1 LKYWSCSLF
10 FVTRPL
16 VFTETRCGLPLSTKD
31 FFMKNCYL
39 AFQIGSMKKTVYP
52 LLGPTTIGRDANNTI
67 TIPDPTVS
75 RNHAKLFLQ
84 GKSWIVED
92 WESANGIKTDGK
104 QVKKLVLKSGLTFQ
118 LGEIAFTFL
127 ENETSEVRDEFTQTV
142 EIRSASVEDLDILD
156 EKEKAEFWTKRLQD
170 VISSIPFFSSLD
182 VLERKK
188 LTDTST
194 LHGFNEGE
202 MIIRQG
208 DPSRSIY
215 VVLSGRVRVF
225 TRDHYGNQLE
235 LAILG
240 ESEFF
245 GEISFLTG
253 QPSPA
258 NIEAVDKNMLL
269 ELSYTSMRD
278 VVNENAKVKKV
289 LLGYYRK
296 RLRDIKERCANQG

>member
-1 LKYWSCSLF
+1 
-10 FVTRPL
+10 
-16 VFTETRCGLPLSTKD
+16 
-31 FFMKNCYL
+31 MKNCYL

-92 WESANGIKTDGK
+92 LESANGITTDGK
-104 QVKKLVLKSGLTFQ
+104 QVEKLVLKSGLTFH
-118 LGEIAFTFL
+118 LGEIAITFL
-127 ENETSEVRDEFTQTV
+127 KDETFEAGGEFTETV
-142 EIRSASVEDLDILD
+142 EILLASVENLDILD

-188 LTDTST
+188 LTDTAT
-194 LHGFNEGE
+194 LHGFNGGE

-208 DPSRSIY
+208 DPGRSIY
-215 VVLSGRVRVF
+215 VVLNGRVRVF
-225 TRDHYGNQLE
+225 NRDHYGNQLE

-258 NIEAVDKNMLL
+258 NVEAVDKSMLL
-269 ELSYTSMRD
+269 ELSYTSMRE
-278 VVNENAKVKKV
+278 VVKDNVKVKKV
-289 LLGYYRK
+289 LLEYYRK

>member
-1 LKYWSCSLF
+1 
-10 FVTRPL
+10 
-16 VFTETRCGLPLSTKD
+16 
-31 FFMKNCYL
+31 MKKFYL
-39 AFQIGSMKKTVYP
+39 TFQIGSMKKTVYP
-52 LLGPTTIGRDANNTI
+52 LFGPTTIGRDANNTI

-92 WESANGIKTDGK
+92 LESANGIKTNGK
-104 QVKKLVLKSGLTFQ
+104 QVEKLVLKPGLTFQ

-182 VLERKK
+182 EFEHKK
-188 LTDTST
+188 LTDTAT
-194 LHGFNEGE
+194 LHGFNGGE
-202 MIIRQG
+202 MIIRQW
-208 DPSRSIY
+208 DPGRSIY
-215 VVLSGRVRVF
+215 VVLNGRVSVF
-225 TRDHYGNQLE
+225 IRDHYGNQLE

-253 QPSPA
+253 QPRSA
-258 NIEAVDKNMLL
+258 NVKAVDKSMLL
-269 ELSYTSMRD
+269 ELSYTSMREL
-278 VVNENAKVKKV
+278 VNENAKVKKV
-289 LLGYYRK
+289 LIEYYRK
-296 RLRDIKERCANQG
+296 RLRDIKERRANQG

>member
-1 LKYWSCSLF
+1 
-10 FVTRPL
+10 
-16 VFTETRCGLPLSTKD
+16 
-31 FFMKNCYL
+31 
-39 AFQIGSMKKTVYP
+39 MKKTVYP

-92 WESANGIKTDGK
+92 WESANGITTDGK
-104 QVKKLVLKSGLTFQ
+104 QVEKLVLKSGLTFQ
-118 LGEIAFTFL
+118 LGEIAFTFQ
-127 ENETSEVRDEFTQTV
+127 EDKTSEVRDEFTETV
-142 EIRSASVEDLDILD
+142 EILLASVENLDILD
-156 EKEKAEFWTKRLQD
+156 EKEKAEFWTNRLQD

-182 VLERKK
+182 VLEHKK
-188 LTDTST
+188 LTDTAT
-194 LHGFNEGE
+194 LHGFNGGE
-202 MIIRQG
+202 MIIRQE
-208 DPSRSIY
+208 DPGRSIY
-215 VVLSGRVRVF
+215 VVLNGRVRVF
-225 TRDHYGNQLE
+225 NRDHYGNQLE

-258 NIEAVDKNMLL
+258 NVEAVDKSMLL
-269 ELSYTSMRD
+269 ELSYTSMRE
-278 VVNENAKVKKV
+278 VVNKNAKVKKV
-289 LLGYYRK
+289 LLKYYRK

>member
-1 LKYWSCSLF
+1 
-10 FVTRPL
+10 
-16 VFTETRCGLPLSTKD
+16 
-31 FFMKNCYL
+31 MKNCYL

-92 WESANGIKTDGK
+92 LESANGITTDGK
-104 QVKKLVLKSGLTFQ
+104 QVEKLVLKSGLTFH
-118 LGEIAFTFL
+118 LGEIAITFL
-127 ENETSEVRDEFTQTV
+127 EDETFEAGGEFTETV
-142 EIRSASVEDLDILD
+142 EILLASVENLDILD
-156 EKEKAEFWTKRLQD
+156 EKEKAEFWTNRLQD

-188 LTDTST
+188 LTDTAT
-194 LHGFNEGE
+194 LHGFNGGE

-208 DPSRSIY
+208 DPGRSIY
-215 VVLSGRVRVF
+215 VVLNGRVRVF
-225 TRDHYGNQLE
+225 NRDHYGNQLE

-258 NIEAVDKNMLL
+258 NVKAVDKSMLL
-269 ELSYTSMRD
+269 ELSYTSMRE
-278 VVNENAKVKKV
+278 VVKDNVKVKKV
-289 LLGYYRK
+289 LLEYYRK

>member
-1 LKYWSCSLF
+1 
-10 FVTRPL
+10 
-16 VFTETRCGLPLSTKD
+16 
-31 FFMKNCYL
+31 MKNCYL

-67 TIPDPTVS
+67 TLPDPTVS

-92 WESANGIKTDGK
+92 WESANGITTDGK
-104 QVKKLVLKSGLTFQ
+104 QVEKLVLKSGLTFH
-118 LGEIAFTFL
+118 LGEIAITFL
-127 ENETSEVRDEFTQTV
+127 EDETFEAGGEFTETV
-142 EIRSASVEDLDILD
+142 EILLASVENLDILD
-156 EKEKAEFWTKRLQD
+156 EKEKAEFWTNRLQD

-182 VLERKK
+182 VLERKE
-188 LTDTST
+188 LTDTAT
-194 LHGFNEGE
+194 LHGFNGGE

-208 DPSRSIY
+208 DPGRSIY
-215 VVLSGRVRVF
+215 VVLNGRVRVF
-225 TRDHYGNQLE
+225 NRDHYGNQLE

-258 NIEAVDKNMLL
+258 NVKAVDKSMLL
-269 ELSYTSMRD
+269 ELSYTSMRG
-278 VVNENAKVKKV
+278 VVNKNAKVKKV
-289 LLGYYRK
+289 LLEYYRK

>member
-1 LKYWSCSLF
+1 
-10 FVTRPL
+10 
-16 VFTETRCGLPLSTKD
+16 
-31 FFMKNCYL
+31 MKNCYL

-118 LGEIAFTFL
+118 LGEIAFTFM
-127 ENETSEVRDEFTQTV
+127 EDETSEARDEFTETV
-142 EIRSASVEDLDILD
+142 EILLASVENLDILD

-170 VISSIPFFSSLD
+170 VISSIPFFSSSD
-182 VLERKK
+182 VLEHKK
-188 LTDTST
+188 LTDTAT
-194 LHGFNEGE
+194 LHGFNGGE
-202 MIIRQG
+202 MIIRQE
-208 DPSRSIY
+208 DPGRSIY
-215 VVLSGRVRVF
+215 VVLNGRVRVF

-296 RLRDIKERCANQG
+296 RLRDIKERRANQG

>member
-1 LKYWSCSLF
+1 
-10 FVTRPL
+10 
-16 VFTETRCGLPLSTKD
+16 
-31 FFMKNCYL
+31 MKNCYL

-67 TIPDPTVS
+67 TLPDPTVS

-92 WESANGIKTDGK
+92 WESANGITTDGK
-104 QVKKLVLKSGLTFQ
+104 QVEKLVLKSGLTFH
-118 LGEIAFTFL
+118 LGEIAITFL
-127 ENETSEVRDEFTQTV
+127 EDETFEAGGEFTETV
-142 EIRSASVEDLDILD
+142 EILLASVENLDILD

-182 VLERKK
+182 VLERKE
-188 LTDTST
+188 LTDTAT
-194 LHGFNEGE
+194 LHGFNGGE

-208 DPSRSIY
+208 DPGRSIY
-215 VVLSGRVRVF
+215 VVLNGRVRVF
-225 TRDHYGNQLE
+225 NRDHYGNQLE

-258 NIEAVDKNMLL
+258 NVKAVDKSMLL
-269 ELSYTSMRD
+269 ELSYTSMRE
-278 VVNENAKVKKV
+278 VVKDNVKVKKV
-289 LLGYYRK
+289 LLEYYRK

>member
-1 LKYWSCSLF
+1 MKYWSCSLF

-31 FFMKNCYL
+31 FFMKNCHL

-52 LLGPTTIGRDANNTI
+52 LLGQTTIGRDATNTI

-84 GKSWIVED
+84 GKSWIVVD
-92 WESANGIKTDGK
+92 LGSANGIKIDGK
-104 QVKKLVLKSGLTFQ
+104 QVEKLVLKPGLTFQ

-142 EIRSASVEDLDILD
+142 EVRSASVEDLDILD

>member
-1 LKYWSCSLF
+1 
-10 FVTRPL
+10 
-16 VFTETRCGLPLSTKD
+16 
-31 FFMKNCYL
+31 MKNCYL

-92 WESANGIKTDGK
+92 LESANGITTDGK
-104 QVKKLVLKSGLTFQ
+104 QVEKLVLKSGLTFH
-118 LGEIAFTFL
+118 LGEIAITFL
-127 ENETSEVRDEFTQTV
+127 KDETFEAGGEFTETV
-142 EIRSASVEDLDILD
+142 EILLASVENLDILD
-156 EKEKAEFWTKRLQD
+156 EKEKAEFWTNRLQD

-188 LTDTST
+188 LTDTAT
-194 LHGFNEGE
+194 LHGFNGGE

-208 DPSRSIY
+208 DPGRSIY
-215 VVLSGRVRVF
+215 VVLNGRVRVF
-225 TRDHYGNQLE
+225 NRDHYGNQLE

-258 NIEAVDKNMLL
+258 NVKAVDKSMLL
-269 ELSYTSMRD
+269 ELSYTSMRE
-278 VVNENAKVKKV
+278 VVKDNVKVKKV
-289 LLGYYRK
+289 LLEYYRK

>member
-1 LKYWSCSLF
+1 
-10 FVTRPL
+10 
-16 VFTETRCGLPLSTKD
+16 
-31 FFMKNCYL
+31 MKNCHL

-52 LLGPTTIGRDANNTI
+52 LIGPTTIGRDANNTI

-92 WESANGIKTDGK
+92 LESANGIKTDGK
-104 QVKKLVLKSGLTFQ
+104 QVEKLVLKPGLTFQ
-118 LGEIAFTFL
+118 LGEISFTFL
-127 ENETSEVRDEFTQTV
+127 EDETTEVKDEFTQTV
-142 EIRSASVEDLDILD
+142 EIRSASVEDLDVLD
-156 EKEKAEFWTKRLQD
+156 QKEEAEFWTKRLQD
-170 VISSIPFFSSLD
+170 VVYSIPFFSSLD
-182 VLERKK
+182 ELERKK

-202 MIIRQG
+202 MIIRQE
-208 DPSRSIY
+208 DPGRSIY

-225 TRDHYGNQLE
+225 NRDHYGNQLE

-258 NIEAVDKNMLL
+258 HVEAVDKSMLL
-269 ELSYTSMRD
+269 EFSYTSMRE
-278 VVNENAKVKKV
+278 VVNKNAKVKKV
-289 LLGYYRK
+289 LLEYYRK
-296 RLRDIKERCANQG
+296 RLKDIKERCANQK

>member
-1 LKYWSCSLF
+1 
-10 FVTRPL
+10 
-16 VFTETRCGLPLSTKD
+16 
-31 FFMKNCYL
+31 MKNCYL

-92 WESANGIKTDGK
+92 WESANGITTDGK

-118 LGEIAFTFL
+118 LGEIAITFL
-127 ENETSEVRDEFTQTV
+127 KDETFEAGDEFTETV
-142 EIRSASVEDLDILD
+142 EILLASVENLDILD

-182 VLERKK
+182 VLEHKK
-188 LTDTST
+188 LTDTAT
-194 LHGFNEGE
+194 LHGFNGGE
-202 MIIRQG
+202 MIIRQE
-208 DPSRSIY
+208 DPGRSIY
-215 VVLSGRVRVF
+215 VVLNGRVRVF

-258 NIEAVDKNMLL
+258 NVEAVDKSMLL
-269 ELSYTSMRD
+269 ELSYTSMRG
-278 VVNENAKVKKV
+278 VVNKNAKVKKV
-289 LLGYYRK
+289 LLEYYRK

>member
-1 LKYWSCSLF
+1 
-10 FVTRPL
+10 
-16 VFTETRCGLPLSTKD
+16 
-31 FFMKNCYL
+31 
-39 AFQIGSMKKTVYP
+39 MKKTVYP

-104 QVKKLVLKSGLTFQ
+104 QVEKLVLKSGLTFH

-127 ENETSEVRDEFTQTV
+127 EDETSEARDEFTQTV

-156 EKEKAEFWTKRLQD
+156 EKDKAEFWTKRLQD

-182 VLERKK
+182 KLERKK

-208 DPSRSIY
+208 DPGRSIY
-215 VVLSGRVRVF
+215 VVLNGRVRVF
-225 TRDHYGNQLE
+225 NRDHYGNQLE
-235 LAILG
+235 LAILE

-258 NIEAVDKNMLL
+258 NVEAVDKSMLL

-278 VVNENAKVKKV
+278 VVNKNAKVKKV
-289 LLGYYRK
+289 LLEYYRK

>member
-1 LKYWSCSLF
+1 
-10 FVTRPL
+10 
-16 VFTETRCGLPLSTKD
+16 
-31 FFMKNCYL
+31 
-39 AFQIGSMKKTVYP
+39 MKKTVYP
-52 LLGPTTIGRDANNTI
+52 LLGQTTIGRDATNTI

-84 GKSWIVED
+84 GKSWIVVD
-92 WESANGIKTDGK
+92 LGSANGIKIDGK
-104 QVKKLVLKSGLTFQ
+104 QVEKLVLKPGLTFQ

-142 EIRSASVEDLDILD
+142 EVRSASVEDLDILD
-156 EKEKAEFWTKRLQD
+156 EKDKAEFWTKRLQD
-170 VISSIPFFSSLD
+170 VISSIPFFTSLD

>member
-1 LKYWSCSLF
+1 
-10 FVTRPL
+10 
-16 VFTETRCGLPLSTKD
+16 
-31 FFMKNCYL
+31 
-39 AFQIGSMKKTVYP
+39 MKKTVYP
-52 LLGPTTIGRDANNTI
+52 LLGQTTIGRDANNTI

-104 QVKKLVLKSGLTFQ
+104 QVEKLVLKSGLTFH

-127 ENETSEVRDEFTQTV
+127 EDETSEARDEFTQTV
-142 EIRSASVEDLDILD
+142 EIRSASVGDLDILD
-156 EKEKAEFWTKRLQD
+156 EKDKAEFWTKRLQD

-182 VLERKK
+182 KLERKK

-208 DPSRSIY
+208 DPGRSIY
-215 VVLSGRVRVF
+215 VVLNGRVRVF
-225 TRDHYGNQLE
+225 NRDHYGNQLE
-235 LAILG
+235 LAILE

-258 NIEAVDKNMLL
+258 NVEAVDKSMLL

-278 VVNENAKVKKV
+278 VVNKNAKVKKV
-289 LLGYYRK
+289 LLEYYRK

>member
-1 LKYWSCSLF
+1 
-10 FVTRPL
+10 RPL

-31 FFMKNCYL
+31 FFMKNCHL

-52 LLGPTTIGRDANNTI
+52 LLGQTTIGRDATNTI

-84 GKSWIVED
+84 GKSWIVVD
-92 WESANGIKTDGK
+92 LGSANGIKIDGK
-104 QVKKLVLKSGLTFQ
+104 QVEKLVLKPGLTFQ

-142 EIRSASVEDLDILD
+142 EVRSASVEDLDILD